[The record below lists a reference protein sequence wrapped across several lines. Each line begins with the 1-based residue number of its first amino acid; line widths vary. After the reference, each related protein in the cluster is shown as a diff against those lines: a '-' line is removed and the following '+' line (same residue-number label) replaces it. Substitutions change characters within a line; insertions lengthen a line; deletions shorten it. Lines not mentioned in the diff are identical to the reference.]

1 MTKTVQTYRCVM
13 GDFPPNKITY
23 MQPISSRR
31 LGTWIGH
38 CKGDKLHPEHL
49 VMIKNQQ
56 DWFIKYSKTNIFAT
70 RWEDINK
77 ITSIRLFPRQKKLRC
92 PVGKV
97 PMNLQRKYTDQ
108 INLKNTEIYKC
119 TGNFQG
125 KGHKEHLV
133 RIQHGA
139 LEVKINKKE
148 MGVLIVTIQSE

>member
-1 MTKTVQTYRCVM
+1 MTKKVQIFRCVI
-13 GDFPPNKITY
+13 GDFPPNKIKY
-23 MQPISSRR
+23 LQPISSRK

-38 CKGDKLHPEHL
+38 CAGDKLHPEHL
-49 VMIKNQQ
+49 VMMKEQHA
-56 DWFIKYSKTNIFAT
+56 WHLKYSKTDTFAT
-70 RWEDINK
+70 RWIMINEK
-77 ITSIRLFPRQKKLRC
+77 TSKRLFLRQRKLRC

-97 PMNLQRKYTDQ
+97 PMNLQRKITER

-119 TGNFQG
+119 TGSLQG

-148 MGVLIVTIQSE
+148 LGVLIVTIQSD